1 MSDSE
6 KSLYKKATELTEMND
21 KDVANYDQKKSDRIK
36 GPFNIFWKKKM
47 EEEDEEYEMGI
58 KRIRRRIIKTADC
71 VNHVTTCRTDAL
83 TNPPSI

>member
-6 KSLYKKATELTEMND
+6 KSLYKKATELNEMND
-21 KDVANYDQKKSDRIK
+21 KDVFNYDQKKSDRIK

-47 EEEDEEYEMGI
+47 EEEDEYEMGI

-71 VNHVTTCRTDAL
+71 
-83 TNPPSI
+83 

>member
-6 KSLYKKATELTEMND
+6 KSLYKKATELNEMND
-21 KDVANYDQKKSDRIK
+21 KDVANYDQKKSGRIK

-71 VNHVTTCRTDAL
+71 
-83 TNPPSI
+83 